1 MASRLDRINR
11 FLEGVRREKR
21 EIVTPEGVALEIEL
35 ANRGE
40 RALAFILDL
49 FFWTMAILFLGLV
62 FGLLLAEKI
71 NGAVAVTL
79 VLFAAFLLRNFYFI
93 HFELT
98 TQGATPGK
106 RIVGLKVI
114 DAAGGPL
121 TPSAV
126 VARNLTREVETF
138 LPLSLFFSL
147 EAGGGGWLTRA
158 AYLVWLAL
166 VSALPFFNRDRRR
179 AGDFIGGTLVIAAPK
194 RALLADLGAQRTT
207 YAFTRPQ
214 LDAYG
219 AFELQVLEEL
229 LRRPRTAESE
239 TVLAQVCERV
249 CRKIGWQGAA
259 PRADAREFLNAFYV
273 AERAHLEHEQLFGR
287 YRADKSSTPGAN

>member
-1 MASRLDRINR
+1 MASRLDRVNR
-11 FLEGVRREKR
+11 FLEGVRRERR

-40 RALAFILDL
+40 RALAFVLDL
-49 FFWTMAILFLGLV
+49 FFWTMAIVFRGLV
-62 FGLLLAEKI
+62 LGLLLAEKI

-147 EAGGGGWLTRA
+147 ETGGGDWLTRA

-179 AGDFIGGTLVIAAPK
+179 AGDFIGGTLVIAVPQ
-194 RALLADLGAQRTT
+194 RALLADLGARRAT
-207 YAFTRPQ
+207 YAFTRPARR
-214 LDAYG
+214 LWRLRIAGLRG
-219 AFELQVLEEL
+219 AAAAAAHRQ
-229 LRRPRTAESE
+229 SE
-239 TVLAQVCERV
+239 TVLAQISERV
-249 CRKIGWQGAA
+249 CRRIGWQARRRRS
-259 PRADAREFLNAFYV
+259 PTRANSSHAFYV
-273 AERAHLEHEQLFGR
+273 AERAHLEREQLLGR
-287 YRADKSSTPGAN
+287 YRADKSSAPDAG